1 MVLTSREQAGGFFV
15 WLDYHC
21 MHYGR
26 STWEHLGQDNWSLD
40 VGKAPLALRSLVACF
55 RMFCSAVGE
64 IDRNTLITVTIL
76 VVHIVV

>member
-1 MVLTSREQAGGFFV
+1 
-15 WLDYHC
+15 

-26 STWEHLGQDNWSLD
+26 STWEHLGQNNWSLD

-64 IDRNTLITVTIL
+64 IDRNTLITVIL
-76 VVHIVV
+76 S